1 MKAIA
6 LERYGGPDVLRL
18 RELPA
23 PKVGP
28 DVVLVRTR
36 AAGVNPVD
44 FKVRQGGLDAAFPT
58 GFPLIPGWDV
68 AGTVEATG
76 PAVTSVEPGEPVFAY
91 ARKDHIQHGTYAEL
105 VAVPERAIARMP
117 SSLGWTEA
125 AAVPLAG
132 LTAYQALRAVHVGAG
147 DTVLVHAA
155 AGGVGSFAVQIAV
168 SFGARVIGT
177 ASAGN
182 HDYLRGLG
190 AEPVEYGDGLA
201 DRVREFAPFGVDAV
215 LDLVGGTALVGSD
228 KLVRDVTRLVSIV
241 DAATVKEMGGRYV
254 FVRPSAEQLTELGRL
269 VDDEAVRVELA
280 RVFPL
285 AEAAAAQE
293 LLEGRHVRGK
303 VVLEVAP

>member
-269 VDDEAVRVELA
+269 VDDEAVRVELG